1 METTRI
7 VRPFSILATFVS
19 VFVWHSSAQGA
30 ITFDVLGLAGSGVT
44 GKVTFG
50 YTSTSGTAAALT
62 VTIENTT
69 ASTARISGFAFN
81 VPTISGATFT
91 TIGGASSNGTVVAIA
106 PTASSAIPE
115 NSASNQAGW
124 YEKWKSD
131 NIKTPNAAGD
141 FDFGVMN
148 AGNANSFITDGVG
161 SGPSIVNLVDSN
173 DSTTY
178 TFNVAGTGL
187 QGVSDSYFETAFMN
201 ELSANA
207 GFYGFGVRFQGIPGS
222 IGSDLAV
229 QTTTTTPVPIPGAV
243 VLASLGMGL
252 VGLVRRSKS

>member
-1 METTRI
+1 MEKMR
-7 VRPFSILATFVS
+7 VMKLVS
-19 VFVWHSSAQGA
+19 VLAALSSALGLGGAAQGA

-44 GKVTFG
+44 GKVTFN
-50 YTSTSGTAAALT
+50 YTSTSSTAAALT
-62 VTIENTT
+62 VTVENTT
-69 ASTARISGFAFN
+69 ATTARISAFAFN

-115 NSASNQAGW
+115 NSATNQTGW
-124 YEKWKSD
+124 FDKWSSD
-131 NIKTPNAAGD
+131 GIKTPNAAGD

-148 AGNANSFITDGVG
+148 ADNSNSFITDGVG
-161 SGPSIVNLVDSN
+161 SGPSILDLVSN

-178 TFNVAGTGL
+178 TFNIAGTGL
-187 QGVSDSYFETAFMN
+187 QGISDSDFETAFMN

-207 GFYGFGVRFQGIPGS
+207 GFYSFGVRFQGIPGS

-229 QTTTTTPVPIPGAV
+229 PTTTTPVPVPGAML
-243 VLASLGMGL
+243 LAALGMGL
-252 VGLVRRSKS
+252 VGLVRRSA